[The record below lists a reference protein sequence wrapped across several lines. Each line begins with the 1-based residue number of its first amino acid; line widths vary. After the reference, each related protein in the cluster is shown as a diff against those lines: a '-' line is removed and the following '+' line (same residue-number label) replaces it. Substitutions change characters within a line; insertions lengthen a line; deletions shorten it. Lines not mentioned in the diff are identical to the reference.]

1 MTSRILDA
9 HIHLWDPAARHH
21 DWLEELP
28 SLRRRFG
35 PEDVDPGRHELIG
48 AVFVQADCR
57 EHEAMDEVRWVEDI
71 GRPFVYGIVAYAPV
85 HRGAAAEPELDALA
99 DVPLV
104 VGVRR
109 LLQGSPVEA
118 VLERRL
124 AEGVRLL
131 AERELTFD
139 LCVSHDQLQATAQLA
154 EACPET
160 SFVLDHLGKPSVAA
174 ARLDPW
180 RKDIARLA
188 ALPNVTCKLSG
199 LATEAA
205 AGWTAADVRPY
216 LEHALEVF
224 GPARCMIGSDWPVL
238 TLAGTM
244 ESWFDAVLDVVD
256 RLPQDD
262 RRAVLR
268 ETASAVYGIDP

>member
-1 MTSRILDA
+1 MSRILDA
-9 HIHLWDPAARHH
+9 HIHLWDPVARHH
-21 DWLEELP
+21 DWLEEVP

-35 PEDVDPGRHELIG
+35 PEDVDAGRYELAG

-57 EHEAMDEVRWVEDI
+57 EHEALDEARWVQDVAQ
-71 GRPFVYGIVAYAPV
+71 PLVCGIVAYAPV
-85 HRGAAAEPELDALA
+85 HLGAAVEPELDALA

-109 LLQGSPVEA
+109 LLQGGPVEA

-139 LCVSHDQLQATAQLA
+139 LCVSHDQLRAVARLV
-154 EACPET
+154 EACPAT

-188 ALPNVTCKLSG
+188 AFANVTCKLSG

-205 AGWTAADVRPY
+205 SGWTNADVRPY
-216 LEHALEVF
+216 LEHALEAF

-238 TLAGTM
+238 TLAATM
-244 ESWFDAVLDVVD
+244 ESWFDAVLDVVN
-256 RLPQDD
+256 RLPEHD
-262 RRAVLR
+262 RRAVLC
-268 ETASAVYGIDP
+268 ETASAVYRIGS